1 MTDFKRLVMRF
12 FLPILVVLP
21 LFVPLAP
28 TVAQDTTRRGV
39 TIGLTYDP
47 TSRPGLAVLPVT
59 GSAGDSIRAILQRD
73 FDYSDRF
80 TIVPLDAADPSS
92 FRGTTPGAELN
103 YPLFTRLGAAAVVQA
118 TVGDGSLHVALH
130 DVGKGAVINVQ
141 DFPLTGRANTR
152 DWRLSVHGASDEVER
167 WITGLKG
174 IAQTRVA
181 FVVGPRVHVLDSDGA
196 DDEVTSVTGTP
207 MSPSWNAAGSQLAYS
222 TFGTSSRIMILDL
235 RTGKSRVLHNATPIH
250 ANLTPVFSPDGL
262 SIVYSHADDEG
273 SDLFVVPT
281 DDASPARRI
290 SVGRGTDNVQP
301 SFSPDGR
308 RLAFTSGRVGHPEVY
323 IMDADGTNAELLTS
337 FDFGDK
343 NYRSDPDWSP
353 DGRLIA
359 FQSQF
364 ADGRFQIMTIS
375 LRDRSTKLLTS
386 EGSNEQPS
394 WAPDGRHLV
403 FASTR
408 GGGRELWVLD
418 TESGRLRQ
426 LSRAP
431 GAQLPAW
438 SPRLG
443 SSASTSAASRQ

>member
-1 MTDFKRLVMRF
+1 MRF
-12 FLPILVVLP
+12 LFCTSLVLLS
-21 LFVPLAP
+21 LFAARV
-28 TVAQDTTRRGV
+28 VHAQDTTHHGV

-47 TSRPGLAVLPVT
+47 ASRPGIAVLPVT
-59 GSAGDSIRAILQRD
+59 GSSGDSIRTILQRD
-73 FDYSDRF
+73 LDYSDRF
-80 TIVPLDAADPSS
+80 TVVPLDASDPST
-92 FRGTTPGAELN
+92 FRGSTAGAELN
-103 YPLFTRLGAAAVVQA
+103 YPLFSRIGAAAVIQA
-118 TVGDGSLHVALH
+118 TVGNGSVHVALH
-130 DVGKGAVINVQ
+130 DVAKGAVINVQ
-141 DFPLTGRANTR
+141 DFPLAGRANTR
-152 DWRLSVHGASDEVER
+152 EWRTSVHAVSDEVER

-174 IAQTRVA
+174 IAQTRIAFMVA
-181 FVVGPRVHVLDSDGA
+181 QRIHVIDSDGA
-196 DDEVTSVTGTP
+196 NDETTPVTGSA
-207 MSPSWNAAGSQLAYS
+207 MSPSWNSAGTQIAYA
-222 TFGTSSRIMILDL
+222 TFGTTSRVMILDL
-235 RTGKSRVLHNATPIH
+235 RTGHSRLLHNATPSH
-250 ANLTPVFSPDGL
+250 ANLTPVFAPDGA
-262 SIVYSHADDEG
+262 SIVYSHADDDG

-323 IMDADGTNAELLTS
+323 IMDADGTNPELLTS

-353 DGRLIA
+353 DGRLVA

-364 ADGRFQIMTIS
+364 SDGRFQIMTIS

-408 GGGRELWVLD
+408 SGGRELWVLD

-426 LSRAP
+426 LSRAS

-438 SPRLG
+438 SSRLG

>member
-1 MTDFKRLVMRF
+1 MRLF
-12 FLPILVVLP
+12 CYAIAAALIALPVQRSL
-21 LFVPLAP
+21 
-28 TVAQDTTRRGV
+28 AQDTTRRGV

-47 TSRPGLAVLPVT
+47 ASRPGIAILPVT
-59 GSAGDSIRAILQRD
+59 GSSGDSIRAILQRD

-80 TIVPLDAADPSS
+80 TIVRLDASDPAS
-92 FRGTTPGAELN
+92 FRGTTPGADLN
-103 YPLFTRLGAAAVVQA
+103 YPLFSRLGASAVLQA

-130 DVGKGAVINVQ
+130 DVAKGGVMNVQ
-141 DFPLTGRANTR
+141 DFPLAGRANTR
-152 DWRLSVHGASDEVER
+152 EWRMSVHGVADEVER

-174 IAQTRVA
+174 IAQSRIA
-181 FVVGPRVHVLDSDGA
+181 FISGPRIRIIDSDGA
-196 DDEVTSVTGTP
+196 DDELTP
-207 MSPSWNAAGSQLAYS
+207 VSGFAMSPSWNASGSELTYATY
-222 TFGTSSRIMILDL
+222 GTSSRIMILEL
-235 RTGKSRVLHNATPIH
+235 RSGKSRVLRNATPSH
-250 ANLTPVFSPDGL
+250 ANLTPVFAPDGS
-262 SIVYSHADDEG
+262 SIVYAHADDEG
-273 SDLFVVPT
+273 SDLFLVPA

-308 RLAFTSGRVGHPEVY
+308 RIAFTSGRVGHPEVY

-353 DGRLIA
+353 DGRLVA

-408 GGGRELWVLD
+408 SGVRELWVLD
-418 TESGRLRQ
+418 VESGRLRQ
-426 LSRAP
+426 LTRNG

-438 SPRLG
+438 SARLG
-443 SSASTSAASRQ
+443 SSASSTAASRQ

>member
-1 MTDFKRLVMRF
+1 MRF
-12 FLPILVVLP
+12 SLRTSVVTL
-21 LFVPLAP
+21 LLLMVQQLH
-28 TVAQDTTRRGV
+28 AQDTTRRGV

-59 GSAGDSIRAILQRD
+59 GSSGDSIRTILQRD
-73 FDYSDRF
+73 LDYSDRF
-80 TIVPLDAADPSS
+80 TIVPLDASDPST
-92 FRGTTPGAELN
+92 FRGTTAGAELN
-103 YPLFTRLGAAAVVQA
+103 YPLFSRLGAAAVVQA
-118 TVGDGSLHVALH
+118 TVGDGSVHVALH
-130 DVGKGAVINVQ
+130 DVAKGTVINVQ
-141 DFPLTGRANTR
+141 DFPLAGRANTH
-152 DWRLSVHGASDEVER
+152 DWRMSVHGASDEVER

-174 IAQTRVA
+174 IAQTRIA
-181 FVVGPRVHVLDSDGA
+181 FVRDQRIHVVDSDGA
-196 DDEVTSVTGTP
+196 DDESTP
-207 MSPSWNAAGSQLAYS
+207 VSGAAMSPSWNATGTQLAYA
-222 TFGTSSRIMILDL
+222 TFGTTSRVMVLDL
-235 RTGKSRVLHNATPIH
+235 RAGRSRVLHNATPSH
-250 ANLTPVFSPDGL
+250 ANLTPVFSPDGS
-262 SIVYSHADDEG
+262 SIVYAHADDEG
-273 SDLFVVPT
+273 SDLFLVPA

-323 IMDADGTNAELLTS
+323 IMDADGTNPELLTS

-353 DGRLIA
+353 DGRLVA

-408 GGGRELWVLD
+408 SGGRELWILD

-426 LSRAP
+426 LTRAT

-438 SPRLG
+438 SSRLG

>member
-1 MTDFKRLVMRF
+1 MRSI
-12 FLPILVVLP
+12 PCYCIAAVLVV
-21 LFVPLAP
+21 VPAVR
-28 TVAQDTTRRGV
+28 TNAQDSTKHGV

-47 TSRPGLAVLPVT
+47 ASRPGVAVLPVS
-59 GSAGDSIRAILQRD
+59 GSSGDSVRMILQRD
-73 FDYSDRF
+73 LDYSDRF
-80 TIVPLDAADPSS
+80 TIVPLDASDPST
-92 FRGTTPGAELN
+92 FRGKTPGAELN
-103 YPLFTRLGAAAVVQA
+103 YPLFSRLGALAVIQAAV
-118 TVGDGSLHVALH
+118 GESSLHVALH
-130 DVGKGAVINVQ
+130 DVSKGSVMNVM
-141 DFPLTGRANTR
+141 DFPLVGRANSKE
-152 DWRLSVHGASDEVER
+152 WRMSVHGVSDEIER

-174 IAQTRVA
+174 IAQTRVVYVA
-181 FVVGPRVHVLDSDGA
+181 GKSIHIVDSDGT
-196 DDEVTSVTGTP
+196 DDEVTPVTGNA
-207 MSPSWNAAGSQLAYS
+207 MSPAWNFAGNQIVYS
-222 TFGTSSRIMILDL
+222 TFGASSHIAILDL
-235 RTGKSRVLHNATPIH
+235 RTGKSRVLHNATPTH
-250 ANLTPVFSPDGL
+250 ANLTPVFAPDGA
-262 SIVYSHADDEG
+262 SIVYAHADDEG
-273 SDLFVVPT
+273 SDLYLISS
-281 DDASPARRI
+281 DDGTPRRI

-308 RLAFTSGRVGHPEVY
+308 RLAFTSGRVGHPELY

-353 DGRLIA
+353 DGRLVA

-426 LSRAP
+426 LTRSA

-438 SPRLG
+438 SSRLG
-443 SSASTSAASRQ
+443 SSASPSAASRQ

>member
-1 MTDFKRLVMRF
+1 MRF
-12 FLPILVVLP
+12 SQLCFAILVVL
-21 LFVPLAP
+21 LFPVERLQ
-28 TVAQDTTRRGV
+28 AQDTTRRGV

-47 TSRPGLAVLPVT
+47 ASRPGIAVLPVT
-59 GSAGDSIRAILQRD
+59 GSSGDSVRVILQRD
-73 FDYSDRF
+73 LDYSDRF
-80 TIVPLDAADPSS
+80 TIVTLDASDPSS
-92 FRGTTPGAELN
+92 FRGTRPGAELN
-103 YPLFTRLGAAAVVQA
+103 YPLFSRLGAAAVVQA
-118 TVGDGSLHVALH
+118 TVGDASLHVALH
-130 DVGKGAVINVQ
+130 DVARGTVMNVQ
-141 DFPLTGRANTR
+141 DFPLAGRANTKE
-152 DWRLSVHGASDEVER
+152 WRMAVHGVSDEIER

-174 IAQTRVA
+174 IAQSRIA
-181 FVVGPRVHVLDSDGA
+181 FVTAQRIRIVDSDGA
-196 DDEVTSVTGTP
+196 DDEVTSVTGNA
-207 MSPSWNAAGSQLAYS
+207 MSPSWNFAGNQVAYA
-222 TFGTSSRIMILDL
+222 TFGTASRIMILDL
-235 RTGKSRVLHNATPIH
+235 RTGHSRVLHNATPSH
-250 ANLTPVFSPDGL
+250 ANLTPVFAPDGA
-262 SIVYSHADDEG
+262 SIVYSHADDDG
-273 SDLFVVPT
+273 SDLYLIAA
-281 DDASPARRI
+281 DDGAPRRI

-353 DGRLIA
+353 DGRLVA

-408 GGGRELWVLD
+408 SGGRELWVLD

-426 LSRAP
+426 LTRAA

-443 SSASTSAASRQ
+443 SSASTGPASRQ

>member
-1 MTDFKRLVMRF
+1 MRF
-12 FLPILVVLP
+12 LPVLAA
-21 LFVPLAP
+21 VLATLSLSAP
-28 TVAQDTTRRGV
+28 ARAQDTTHRGV

-47 TSRPGLAVLPVT
+47 SLRPGIAVLPVP
-59 GSAGDSIRAILQRD
+59 GPAGDSIAAILQRD
-73 FDYSDRF
+73 IDYSDRF
-80 TIVPLDAADPSS
+80 TIVPLTGSDPAT
-92 FRGTTPGAELN
+92 FRGTTPGADLN
-103 YPLFTRLGAAAVVQA
+103 YPLFARLGAAAVVQA
-118 TVGDGSLHVALH
+118 SATDASLHVALQ
-130 DVGKGAVINVQ
+130 DVAKGGVMNVG
-141 DFPLTGRANTR
+141 DFPLPARANAR
-152 DWRLSVHGASDEVER
+152 DWRMAIHGASDEIER

-181 FVVGPRVHVLDSDGA
+181 FVQGQHIRIIDSDGA
-196 DDEVTSVTGTP
+196 DDEATQISGNA
-207 MSPSWNAAGSQLAYS
+207 MSPSWSPNGSQITYA
-222 TFGTSSRIMILDL
+222 TFGTASRIVIYDL
-235 RTGKSRVLHNATPIH
+235 RTGHSRVLRNATPSH
-250 ANLTPVFSPDGL
+250 ANLTPVFSPDGA
-262 SIVYSHADDEG
+262 SIVYAHADDNG
-273 SDLFVVPT
+273 SDLYLIST
-281 DDASPARRI
+281 DDAAPARRI

-337 FDFGDK
+337 FDFGDQ

-353 DGRLIA
+353 DGRLVA
-359 FQSQF
+359 FQSRF

-386 EGSNEQPS
+386 EGANEEPS

-408 GGGRELWVLD
+408 GGTRELWVLD

-426 LSRAP
+426 LTHAN

-438 SPRLG
+438 SARLG
-443 SSASTSAASRQ
+443 TSASTSAASRH

>member
-1 MTDFKRLVMRF
+1 MRF
-12 FLPILVVLP
+12 FLSGSIVFLL
-21 LFVPLAP
+21 LAP
-28 TVAQDTTRRGV
+28 TARVTAQDTTHRGV

-47 TSRPGLAVLPVT
+47 TSRPGIAVLPVT
-59 GSAGDSIRAILQRD
+59 GSAGDSIRSILQRD

-80 TIVPLDAADPSS
+80 TIVQLDASDPSS
-92 FRGTTPGAELN
+92 FRGTTPGADLN
-103 YPLFTRLGAAAVVQA
+103 YPLFARLGAAVVVQA

-141 DFPLTGRANTR
+141 DFPLAGRANTR
-152 DWRLSVHGASDEVER
+152 DWRMSVHGTSDEVER
-167 WITGLKG
+167 WITGQKG
-174 IAQTRVA
+174 IAQSRVA
-181 FVVGPRVHVLDSDGA
+181 FVVGQHIRLLDSDGA
-196 DDEVTSVTGTP
+196 DDEVTAVAGAP
-207 MSPSWNAAGSQLAYS
+207 MSPSWNASGSQITYS
-222 TFGTSSRIMILDL
+222 TFGTASRIMVFDL
-235 RTGKSRVLHNATPIH
+235 RTGKSRSLHNATPSH

-262 SIVYSHADDEG
+262 SIVYSHADDDG
-273 SDLFVVPT
+273 SDLFVVPV
-281 DDASPARRI
+281 DDAAPARRI

-438 SPRLG
+438 SPRLA

>member
-1 MTDFKRLVMRF
+1 MRF
-12 FLPILVVLP
+12 FLPFFAALLLALP
-21 LFVPLAP
+21 GATL
-28 TVAQDTTRRGV
+28 VAQDTTRRGV

-47 TSRPGLAVLPVT
+47 ASRPGIAVLPISDT
-59 GSAGDSIRAILQRD
+59 AGDSIRAIIQRD

-80 TIVPLDAADPSS
+80 TIVPLDASDPST
-92 FRGTTPGAELN
+92 FRGKTPGADLN
-103 YPLFTRLGAAAVVQA
+103 YPLFARLGAAAIIQA
-118 TVGDGSLHVALH
+118 TVGDASLHVALH
-130 DVGKGAVINVQ
+130 DVAKGSVINVV
-141 DFPLTGRANTR
+141 DFPLAGRPNTR
-152 DWRLSVHGASDEVER
+152 DWRMSVHGVSDEVER

-174 IAQTRVA
+174 IAQTRIA
-181 FVVGPRVHVLDSDGA
+181 FVAGGRIHLIDSDGA
-196 DDEVTSVTGTP
+196 DDEATPVTGNA
-207 MSPSWNAAGSQLAYS
+207 MSPSWNSSGTQLAYA
-222 TFGTSSRIMILDL
+222 TFGTTSRIMVLDL
-235 RTGKSRVLHNATPIH
+235 RTGRSRVLHNATPIH
-250 ANLTPVFSPDGL
+250 ANLTPVFSPDG
-262 SIVYSHADDEG
+262 STIVYSHADDEG
-273 SDLFVVPT
+273 SDLFVVSPE
-281 DDASPARRI
+281 DAAPARRI

-353 DGRLIA
+353 DGRLVA

-364 ADGRFQIMTIS
+364 ADGRFQVMTIS

-403 FASTR
+403 FTSTR
-408 GGGRELWVLD
+408 GGARELWVLD

-426 LSRAP
+426 LSRAA

-438 SPRLG
+438 SSRLG

>member
-1 MTDFKRLVMRF
+1 MRVCVTTLLITSLVIPAT
-12 FLPILVVLP
+12 LL
-21 LFVPLAP
+21 
-28 TVAQDTTRRGV
+28 AQDTTHRGV

-47 TSRPGLAVLPVT
+47 ASRPGIAVLPVT
-59 GSAGDSIRAILQRD
+59 GSAGDSIRAIIQRD

-80 TIVPLDAADPSS
+80 TIVPLDASDPAT

-103 YPLFTRLGAAAVVQA
+103 YPLFARLGAAAVVQA

-130 DVGKGAVINVQ
+130 DVGKGTVMNVQ
-141 DFPLTGRANTR
+141 DFPLAGRANTR
-152 DWRLSVHGASDEVER
+152 DWRMSVHGASDEVER

-181 FVVGPRVHVLDSDGA
+181 FVAGQHIHVIDSDGA
-196 DDEVTSVTGTP
+196 DDEVTPVTGNA
-207 MSPSWNAAGSQLAYS
+207 MSPSWNAAGNELAYA
-222 TFGTSSRIMILDL
+222 TFGTSSRIVILDL
-235 RTGKSRVLHNATPIH
+235 RSGHSRVLRNATPSH
-250 ANLTPVFSPDGL
+250 ANLTPVFSPDGS
-262 SIVYSHADDEG
+262 SIVYAHADDEG
-273 SDLFVVPT
+273 SDLFLAPV
-281 DDASPARRI
+281 DDGGSPRRI

-353 DGRLIA
+353 DGRLVA

-408 GGGRELWVLD
+408 SGGRELWVLD

-426 LSRAP
+426 LSRSA

>member
-1 MTDFKRLVMRF
+1 MRF
-12 FLPILVVLP
+12 HSLSAALLALLVLMP
-21 LFVPLAP
+21 AP
-28 TVAQDTTRRGV
+28 ARAQDTTKRGV

-47 TSRPGLAVLPVT
+47 SLRPGIAVLPVP
-59 GSAGDSIRAILQRD
+59 GPFGDSIATILQRD
-73 FDYSDRF
+73 IDYSDRF
-80 TIVPLDAADPSS
+80 TIVPLAGADPTT
-92 FRGTTPGAELN
+92 FRGTTPGADLN
-103 YPLFTRLGAAAVVQA
+103 YALFARLGAAAVIQA
-118 TVGDGSLHVALH
+118 SATDASLHVALH
-130 DVGKGAVINVQ
+130 DVAKGGVLNVA
-141 DFPLTGRANTR
+141 DFALPSRPNSR
-152 DWRLSVHGASDEVER
+152 DWRMAIHGASDEIER

-181 FVVGPRVHVLDSDGA
+181 FVQGQHIRLIDSDGA
-196 DDEVTSVTGTP
+196 DDEATQISGNA
-207 MSPSWNAAGSQLAYS
+207 MSPAWSPNGSQLAYA
-222 TFGTSSRIMILDL
+222 TFGTTSRIMVYDL
-235 RTGKSRVLHNATPIH
+235 RAGHARVLRNATPTN
-250 ANLTPVFSPDGL
+250 ANLTPVFSPDGV
-262 SIVYSHADDEG
+262 SIVYAHADDNG
-273 SDLFVVPT
+273 SDLYLISV
-281 DDASPARRI
+281 DDAAPARRI

-337 FDFGDK
+337 FDFGDQ

-353 DGRLIA
+353 DGRLVA
-359 FQSQF
+359 FQSRF

-408 GGGRELWVLD
+408 SGARELWVLD
-418 TESGRLRQ
+418 TESGRIRQ
-426 LSRAP
+426 LTHSN

-438 SPRLG
+438 SARLG
-443 SSASTSAASRQ
+443 TSASTSAASRH

>member
-1 MTDFKRLVMRF
+1 MRLTLLIGLSTALL
-12 FLPILVVLP
+12 LPVRAIC
-21 LFVPLAP
+21 
-28 TVAQDTTRRGV
+28 AQDTTRRGV

-47 TSRPGLAVLPVT
+47 SSRPGIAVLPVT
-59 GSAGDSIRAILQRD
+59 GSSGDSIRAILQRD

-80 TIVPLDAADPSS
+80 SIVGLDAADPST
-92 FRGTTPGAELN
+92 FRGTSPGAELN
-103 YPLFTRLGAAAVVQA
+103 YPLFSRLGAAAIVQA

-130 DVGKGAVINVQ
+130 DVAKGSVVNVQ
-141 DFPLTGRANTR
+141 DFPLAGRANTR
-152 DWRLSVHGASDEVER
+152 DWRMSVHGTADEVER
-167 WITGLKG
+167 WITGQKG
-174 IAQTRVA
+174 IAQTRIA
-181 FVVGPRVHVLDSDGA
+181 FAAGQHIRIVDSDGA
-196 DDEVTSVTGTP
+196 DDEATPVTGNA
-207 MSPSWNAAGSQLAYS
+207 MSPSWNATATQLVYA
-222 TFGTSSRIMILDL
+222 TFGTSSRIVVLDL
-235 RTGKSRVLHNATPIH
+235 RTGHSRALHNATPSH
-250 ANLTPVFSPDGL
+250 ANLTPVFAPDGAT
-262 SIVYSHADDEG
+262 IVYAHADDEG
-273 SDLFVVPT
+273 SDLYTVAS
-281 DDASPARRI
+281 DDATPARRI

-353 DGRLIA
+353 DGRLVA

-408 GGGRELWVLD
+408 GGARELWVLD
-418 TESGRLRQ
+418 IESGRVRR
-426 LSRAP
+426 LSRAG
-431 GAQLPAW
+431 GAQLAAW

>member
-1 MTDFKRLVMRF
+1 MRF
-12 FLPILVVLP
+12 LPPFAVLAMLP
-21 LFVPLAP
+21 LLA
-28 TVAQDTTRRGV
+28 TGARAQDTTHRGV

-47 TSRPGLAVLPVT
+47 ALRPGIAVLPVS
-59 GSAGDSIRAILQRD
+59 GSFGDSIRAILQRD
-73 FDYSDRF
+73 LDYSDRF
-80 TIVPLDAADPSS
+80 TIVPLDATNPSA
-92 FRGTTPGAELN
+92 FKGTTPGAELN
-103 YPLFTRLGAAAVVQA
+103 YSLFGRLGAAAVVQA
-118 TVGDGSLHVALH
+118 TATNNAVHIALH
-130 DVGKGAVINVQ
+130 DVAKGGVMNVG
-141 DFPLTGRANTR
+141 DFVLPQAPTSR
-152 DWRLSVHGASDEVER
+152 DWRMAIHGASDEIER

-181 FVVGPRVHVLDSDGA
+181 FVQGSLVHIVDSDGA
-196 DDEVTSVTGTP
+196 DDETTKVAGNVL
-207 MSPSWNAAGSQLAYS
+207 SPSWNSSGTQLAYS
-222 TFGTSSRIMILDL
+222 TFGTSSRIMVYDL
-235 RTGKSRVLHNATPIH
+235 RTGHSQVLRNATPSH
-250 ANLTPVFSPDGL
+250 ANLTPIFSPDGA
-262 SIVYSHADDEG
+262 SIVYAHADDDG
-273 SDLFVVPT
+273 SDLFVISADGAGP
-281 DDASPARRI
+281 PRRI

-323 IMDADGTNAELLTS
+323 IMDADGTNPELLTS

-353 DGRLIA
+353 DGRLVA

-364 ADGRFQIMTIS
+364 SDGRFQIMTIS

-408 GGGRELWVLD
+408 SGVRELWVLD

-426 LSRAP
+426 LTRAN
-431 GAQLPAW
+431 GAELPAW
-438 SPRLG
+438 SARFG

>member
-1 MTDFKRLVMRF
+1 MRLSPSLAL
-12 FLPILVVLP
+12 LPVLLLP
-21 LFVPLAP
+21 LQRAR
-28 TVAQDTTRRGV
+28 AQDTTRRGV
-39 TIGLTYDP
+39 TVGLTYDP
-47 TSRPGLAVLPVT
+47 TSRPGIAVLPVT
-59 GSAGDSIRAILQRD
+59 GSSGDSVRVILQRD
-73 FDYSDRF
+73 LDYSDRF
-80 TIVPLDAADPSS
+80 TIVPLDAADPST
-92 FRGTTPGAELN
+92 FRGTKPGADLN
-103 YPLFTRLGAAAVVQA
+103 YPLFARLGAAAVVQA

-130 DVGKGAVINVQ
+130 DVAKGGVMNVQ
-141 DFPLTGRANTR
+141 DFPLAARANTR
-152 DWRLSVHGASDEVER
+152 DWRMAVHGVADEVER

-174 IAQTRVA
+174 IAQTRMA
-181 FVVGPRVHVLDSDGA
+181 YVVGQKVHLVDSDGA
-196 DDEVTSVTGTP
+196 DDELQPVTGNA
-207 MSPSWNAAGSQLAYS
+207 MSPAWNFAGNQVVYA
-222 TFGTSSRIMILDL
+222 TFGTQSRIVILDL
-235 RTGKSRVLHNATPIH
+235 RTGKTRVLHNATPTH
-250 ANLTPVFSPDGL
+250 ANLTPVFAPDAAA
-262 SIVYSHADDEG
+262 IVYAHADDDG
-273 SDLFVVPT
+273 SDLYLVAT
-281 DDASPARRI
+281 DDGAPRRI

-308 RLAFTSGRVGHPEVY
+308 RIAFTSGRVGHPEVY

-353 DGRLIA
+353 DGRLVA

-426 LSRAP
+426 LTRSM

-443 SSASTSAASRQ
+443 SSASTGGAGRQ

>member
-1 MTDFKRLVMRF
+1 MRF
-12 FLPILVVLP
+12 FLSVTVALLLTLP
-21 LFVPLAP
+21 GQGL
-28 TVAQDTTRRGV
+28 VAQDTTHRGV

-47 TSRPGLAVLPVT
+47 ASRPGIAILPIT
-59 GSAGDSIRAILQRD
+59 GSAGDSIRAIIQRD

-80 TIVPLDAADPSS
+80 TIVPLDASDPST
-92 FRGTTPGAELN
+92 FRGKTPGADLN
-103 YPLFTRLGAAAVVQA
+103 YPLFARLGAAAIIQA
-118 TVGDGSLHVALH
+118 TVGDASLHVALH
-130 DVGKGAVINVQ
+130 DVAKGSVINVV
-141 DFPLTGRANTR
+141 DFPLAGRSNTR
-152 DWRLSVHGASDEVER
+152 DWRMSVHGVADEVER

-174 IAQTRVA
+174 IAQTRIA
-181 FVVGPRVHVLDSDGA
+181 FVSGQRIHLVDSDGA
-196 DDEVTSVTGTP
+196 GDELTPVTGTA
-207 MSPSWNAAGSQLAYS
+207 MSPSWNDSGTQLAYA
-222 TFGTSSRIMILDL
+222 TFGTTSRVMVLDL
-235 RTGKSRVLHNATPIH
+235 RTGHSRVLHNATPSH
-250 ANLTPVFSPDGL
+250 SNLTPVFSPDGA
-262 SIVYSHADDEG
+262 SIVYSHADDDG
-273 SDLFVVPT
+273 SDLFLVST

-353 DGRLIA
+353 DGRLVA

-364 ADGRFQIMTIS
+364 ADGRFQVMTIS

-403 FASTR
+403 FTSTR
-408 GGGRELWVLD
+408 GGSRELWVLD

-426 LSRAP
+426 LSRAA

-438 SPRLG
+438 SSRLG

>member
-1 MTDFKRLVMRF
+1 
-12 FLPILVVLP
+12 
-21 LFVPLAP
+21 
-28 TVAQDTTRRGV
+28 
-39 TIGLTYDP
+39 
-47 TSRPGLAVLPVT
+47 
-59 GSAGDSIRAILQRD
+59 
-73 FDYSDRF
+73 
-80 TIVPLDAADPSS
+80 
-92 FRGTTPGAELN
+92 
-103 YPLFTRLGAAAVVQA
+103 
-118 TVGDGSLHVALH
+118 
-130 DVGKGAVINVQ
+130 
-141 DFPLTGRANTR
+141 
-152 DWRLSVHGASDEVER
+152 
-167 WITGLKG
+167 
-174 IAQTRVA
+174 
-181 FVVGPRVHVLDSDGA
+181 
-196 DDEVTSVTGTP
+196 
-207 MSPSWNAAGSQLAYS
+207 MSPAWNFAGNQIVYS
-222 TFGTSSRIMILDL
+222 TFGTASRINVLDL
-235 RTGKSRVLHNATPIH
+235 RTGKSRILHNATPTH
-250 ANLTPVFSPDGL
+250 ANLTQVFAPDGA
-262 SIVYSHADDEG
+262 SIVYAHADDEG
-273 SDLFVVPT
+273 SDLYLVAA
-281 DDASPARRI
+281 DDGAPRRI

-308 RLAFTSGRVGHPEVY
+308 RLAFTSGRVGHPEIY

-353 DGRLIA
+353 DGRLVA

-426 LSRAP
+426 LTRVA

>member
-1 MTDFKRLVMRF
+1 MRVFLVLSVALLCS
-12 FLPILVVLP
+12 LPGGAL
-21 LFVPLAP
+21 
-28 TVAQDTTRRGV
+28 VAQDTTHRGV

-47 TSRPGLAVLPVT
+47 ASRPGIAILPIT
-59 GSAGDSIRAILQRD
+59 GSAGDSVRAIIQRD

-80 TIVPLDAADPSS
+80 TIVPLDASDPST
-92 FRGTTPGAELN
+92 FRGRTPGADLN
-103 YPLFTRLGAAAVVQA
+103 YPLFARLGAAAIIQA
-118 TVGDGSLHVALH
+118 TVGEASLHVALH
-130 DVGKGAVINVQ
+130 DVAKGSVINVV
-141 DFPLTGRANTR
+141 DFPLAGRAGTR
-152 DWRLSVHGASDEVER
+152 DWRMSVHGVSDEVER

-174 IAQTRVA
+174 VAQTRIA
-181 FVVGPRVHVLDSDGA
+181 FVAGQRIHLVDSDGA
-196 DDEVTSVTGTP
+196 DDEITPVTGSA
-207 MSPSWNAAGSQLAYS
+207 MSPSWNASGTQLAYA
-222 TFGTSSRIMILDL
+222 TFGTTSRIMVFDL
-235 RTGKSRVLHNATPIH
+235 RTGHSRVLHNATPSH
-250 ANLTPVFSPDGL
+250 ANLTPVFSPDGA
-262 SIVYSHADDEG
+262 SIVYSHADDDG
-273 SDLFVVPT
+273 SDLFLVAT

-353 DGRLIA
+353 DGRLVA

-364 ADGRFQIMTIS
+364 ADGRFQVMTIS

-403 FASTR
+403 FTSTR
-408 GGGRELWVLD
+408 GGSRELWVLD

-426 LSRAP
+426 LSRAA

-438 SPRLG
+438 SSRLG

>member
-1 MTDFKRLVMRF
+1 MAL
-12 FLPILVVLP
+12 LPAGVR
-21 LFVPLAP
+21 
-28 TVAQDTTRRGV
+28 AQDTTKRGV

-47 TSRPGLAVLPVT
+47 TLRPGIAVLPVA
-59 GSAGDSIRAILQRD
+59 GSFGDSIRTILQRD
-73 FDYSDRF
+73 LDYSDRF
-80 TIVPLDAADPSS
+80 TIVPLDVSNPGA

-103 YPLFTRLGAAAVVQA
+103 YPLFARLGAAAVVQVTMA
-118 TVGDGSLHVALH
+118 NGALHVALH
-130 DVGKGAVINVQ
+130 DVAKGGVMNVG
-141 DFPLTGRANTR
+141 DFVLPPRPNAPE
-152 DWRLSVHGASDEVER
+152 WRMAIHGASDEIER

-181 FVVGPRVHVLDSDGA
+181 FVQGARIHLVDSDGA
-196 DDEVTSVTGTP
+196 NDETTQVSGNIL
-207 MSPSWNAAGSQLAYS
+207 SPSWNPSGTLLAYS
-222 TFGTSSRIMILDL
+222 TFGASSRIMVYDL
-235 RTGKSRVLHNATPIH
+235 RTGRSRVLRNATPSH

-262 SIVYSHADDEG
+262 SIVYSHADDDG
-273 SDLFVVPT
+273 SDLFMVPA
-281 DDASPARRI
+281 DDGGAARRI

-323 IMDADGTNAELLTS
+323 IMDADGTNPELLTS

-353 DGRLIA
+353 DGRLVA

-364 ADGRFQIMTIS
+364 ADGRFQVMTIS

-408 GGGRELWVLD
+408 SGVRELWVLD

-426 LSRAP
+426 LSRAN

-438 SPRLG
+438 SARLG

>member
-1 MTDFKRLVMRF
+1 MRSLLSASV
-12 FLPILVVLP
+12 FLLL
-21 LFVPLAP
+21 LAP
-28 TVAQDTTRRGV
+28 TVRVSAQDTTHRGV

-59 GSAGDSIRAILQRD
+59 GSSGDSIRAILQRD

-80 TIVPLDAADPSS
+80 TIVQLDASDPSS
-92 FRGTTPGAELN
+92 FRGTTPGADLN
-103 YPLFTRLGAAAVVQA
+103 YPLFARLGAAAVLQA

-130 DVGKGAVINVQ
+130 DVGKGSVINVQ
-141 DFPLTGRANTR
+141 DFPLAGRANTR
-152 DWRLSVHGASDEVER
+152 DWRMSVHGASDEVER
-167 WITGLKG
+167 WITGQKG
-174 IAQTRVA
+174 IAQSRIA
-181 FVVGPRVHVLDSDGA
+181 FVVGQRIHLIDSDGA
-196 DDEVTSVTGTP
+196 DDEVTPVSGTP
-207 MSPSWNAAGSQLAYS
+207 MSPSWNAGGSQITYA
-222 TFGTSSRIMILDL
+222 TFGTASRIMILDL
-235 RTGKSRVLHNATPIH
+235 HTGKSRLLHNATPSH

-262 SIVYSHADDEG
+262 SIVYSHADDDG
-273 SDLFVVPT
+273 SDLFVVPA
-281 DDASPARRI
+281 DDAAPARRI

-353 DGRLIA
+353 DGRLVA

-408 GGGRELWVLD
+408 GGGRDLWVLD

-438 SPRLG
+438 SPRLA

>member
-1 MTDFKRLVMRF
+1 MRF
-12 FLPILVVLP
+12 ST
-21 LFVPLAP
+21 LFVLVALLCVPARFSH
-28 TVAQDTTRRGV
+28 AQDTTHRGV

-47 TSRPGLAVLPVT
+47 TSRPGIAVLPAT
-59 GSAGDSIRAILQRD
+59 GSFGDSIRTIVQRD
-73 FDYSDRF
+73 LDYSDRF
-80 TIVPLDAADPSS
+80 TIVPLESADPAT
-92 FRGTTPGAELN
+92 FRGTTAGAALN
-103 YPLFTRLGAAAVVQA
+103 YPLFARLGAAAVIQLTA
-118 TVGDGSLHVALH
+118 GDGVLHVALH
-130 DVGKGAVINVQ
+130 DVAKGSVMNVQ
-141 DFPLTGRANTR
+141 DFKIPGRALSR
-152 DWRLSVHGASDEVER
+152 DWRMAVHGASDEIER
-167 WITGLKG
+167 WITGLRG
-174 IAQTRVA
+174 IAQTRIA
-181 FVVGPRVHVLDSDGA
+181 FVVAQRIHVVDTDGA
-196 DDEVTSVTGTP
+196 DDEVTQVSGNA
-207 MSPSWNAAGSQLAYS
+207 MSPSWNAAGNELAYA
-222 TFGTSSRIMILDL
+222 TFGTSSRIMVYDL
-235 RTGKSRVLHNATPIH
+235 RTGHSRVLHNATPSH
-250 ANLTPVFSPDGL
+250 ANLTPVFSPDGA
-262 SIVYSHADDEG
+262 SIVYAHADDDG
-273 SDLFVVPT
+273 SDLFLVPA
-281 DDASPARRI
+281 DDGSPPRRI

-353 DGRLIA
+353 DGRLVA

-408 GGGRELWVLD
+408 SGVRELWVLD

-426 LSRAP
+426 LTRAP
-431 GAQLPAW
+431 GSQLPSW

-443 SSASTSAASRQ
+443 SSASPSPASRQ

>member
-1 MTDFKRLVMRF
+1 MRF
-12 FLPILVVLP
+12 SLFAAVVALISLP
-21 LFVPLAP
+21 LHPG
-28 TVAQDTTRRGV
+28 VAQDTTRRGV

-47 TSRPGLAVLPVT
+47 ASRPGIAILPVT
-59 GSAGDSIRAILQRD
+59 GSSGDSIRAILQRD

-80 TIVPLDAADPSS
+80 TIVPLDASDPSS
-92 FRGTTPGAELN
+92 FRGTKPGAELN
-103 YPLFTRLGAAAVVQA
+103 YPLFARLGAAAVLQA
-118 TVGDGSLHVALH
+118 TVGDGSVHVALH
-130 DVGKGAVINVQ
+130 DVAKGGVMNVQ
-141 DFPLTGRANTR
+141 DFPLAGRANTR
-152 DWRLSVHGASDEVER
+152 DWRMSVHGAADEVER

-174 IAQTRVA
+174 MAQTRIA
-181 FVVGPRVHVLDSDGA
+181 FVSGQRIHVVDSDGA
-196 DDEVTSVTGTP
+196 DDEVTPVTGTA
-207 MSPSWNAAGSQLAYS
+207 MSPSWNGAGNQLAYA
-222 TFGTSSRIMILDL
+222 TYGTTSRIMILDL
-235 RTGKSRVLHNATPIH
+235 HTGKSRVLHNATPSH
-250 ANLTPVFSPDGL
+250 ANLTPVFSPDGS
-262 SIVYSHADDEG
+262 SIVYAHADDDG
-273 SDLFVVPT
+273 SDLYLVSA
-281 DDASPARRI
+281 DDASPPRRI

-308 RLAFTSGRVGHPEVY
+308 RIAFTSGRVGHPEVY

-353 DGRLIA
+353 DGRLVA

-364 ADGRFQIMTIS
+364 ADGRFQVMTIS

-408 GGGRELWVLD
+408 SGVRELWVLD

-426 LSRAP
+426 LTRSA

-438 SPRLG
+438 SARLG

>member
-1 MTDFKRLVMRF
+1 MRF
-12 FLPILVVLP
+12 STFVLVFSAITLPVCV
-21 LFVPLAP
+21 AH
-28 TVAQDTTRRGV
+28 AQDTTRRGV

-47 TSRPGLAVLPVT
+47 TSRPGIAVLPAT
-59 GSAGDSIRAILQRD
+59 GAFADSIRTIIQRD
-73 FDYSDRF
+73 LDYSDRF
-80 TIVPLDAADPSS
+80 TLVPLESADPTT
-92 FRGTTPGAELN
+92 FRGTSGTGLN
-103 YPLFTRLGAAAVVQA
+103 YPIFARLGAAAVVQL
-118 TVGDGSLHVALH
+118 TVGDGVLHVALH
-130 DVGKGAVINVQ
+130 DVGKAGVMNVQ
-141 DFPLTGRANTR
+141 DFRIAGRAYTR
-152 DWRLSVHGASDEVER
+152 DWRMSVHGASDEVER

-174 IAQTRVA
+174 IAQTHIA
-181 FVVGPRVHVLDSDGA
+181 FVVGHRIHLVDSDGA
-196 DDEVTSVTGTP
+196 GDEATP
-207 MSPSWNAAGSQLAYS
+207 VSGNAMSPSWSGVGNHLTYA
-222 TFGTSSRIMILDL
+222 TFGTTSRIMVYDL
-235 RTGKSRVLHNATPIH
+235 RTGHSRLLHNATPSH
-250 ANLTPVFSPDGL
+250 ANLTPVFSPDGS
-262 SIVYSHADDEG
+262 SIVYAHADDDG
-273 SDLFVVPT
+273 SDLYLVAA
-281 DDASPARRI
+281 DDGAPPRRI

-353 DGRLIA
+353 DGRLVA

-408 GGGRELWVLD
+408 SGGRELWVLD

-426 LSRAP
+426 LSRAS
-431 GAQLPAW
+431 GAELPAW

-443 SSASTSAASRQ
+443 SSASTTAASRP

>member
-1 MTDFKRLVMRF
+1 MRF
-12 FLPILVVLP
+12 LFPASVVL
-21 LFVPLAP
+21 LLLAP
-28 TVAQDTTRRGV
+28 AARAFAQDTTHRGV

-47 TSRPGLAVLPVT
+47 TSRPGIAVLPVT

-80 TIVPLDAADPSS
+80 TIVPLDASDPST
-92 FRGTTPGAELN
+92 FRGTTPGADLN
-103 YPLFTRLGAAAVVQA
+103 YPLFGRLGAAAVVQA

-130 DVGKGAVINVQ
+130 DVAKGAVINVQ
-141 DFPLTGRANTR
+141 DFPLAGRANTR
-152 DWRLSVHGASDEVER
+152 DWRMSVHGASDEVER
-167 WITGLKG
+167 WITGQKG
-174 IAQTRVA
+174 IAQTRIA
-181 FVVGPRVHVLDSDGA
+181 FVVGQRIHLVDSDGG
-196 DDEVTSVTGTP
+196 DDEVTPVTGAP
-207 MSPSWNAAGSQLAYS
+207 MSPSWNAGGSQITYA
-222 TFGTSSRIMILDL
+222 TFGTASRIMVLDL
-235 RTGKSRVLHNATPIH
+235 RAGKSRLLHNATPSH

-262 SIVYSHADDEG
+262 SIVYSHADDDG
-273 SDLFVVPT
+273 SDLFVVPA

-353 DGRLIA
+353 DGRLVA

-408 GGGRELWVLD
+408 GGARELWVLD

-438 SPRLG
+438 SPHLA
-443 SSASTSAASRQ
+443 SSASTSAAGRQ